1 MAEFCHWPASCVCLA
16 MFRRLGRLFV
26 LKNRW
31 EAIAI
36 IYALALGAVERGE
49 HYLSLYPGAFGWLL
63 FSACTGAVFMAGA
76 RLLETTRNDSGP
88 RRRRSDIG
96 TA

>member
-1 MAEFCHWPASCVCLA
+1 ML
-16 MFRRLGRLFV
+16 RRLGRLFV

-36 IYALALGAVERGE
+36 IYALALGAIERGE
-49 HYLSLYPGAFGWLL
+49 HYLSLYPGKFGWLL
-63 FSACTGAVFMAGA
+63 FAACTGAVFMAGA
-76 RLLETTRNDSGP
+76 RLLETTRRDSGP
-88 RRRRSDIG
+88 RRRQSDIG

>member
-1 MAEFCHWPASCVCLA
+1 MLKHVA
-16 MFRRLGRLFV
+16 RLFI

-36 IYALALGAVERGE
+36 IYALALGAVERGRT
-49 HYLSLYPGAFGWLL
+49 YLELYPGAGGWLL
-63 FSACTGAVFMAGA
+63 FLACTGAVFLAGA
-76 RLLETTRNDSGP
+76 RLLETTRRDAGP
-88 RRRRSDIG
+88 RRRRSDLG